1 MEAFDKPV
9 ILIAGGHDKGTPL
22 SDFMQTVRSHTKE
35 LILLGAAAERFEKAA
50 REAGVSSIHRVSS
63 MKEAVLLGQKLAK
76 AGDVV
81 ILSPACS
88 SFDMYKNMEE
98 RGMDFKKNVKSL
110 M

>member
-1 MEAFDKPV
+1 
-9 ILIAGGHDKGTPL
+9 
-22 SDFMQTVRSHTKE
+22 
-35 LILLGAAAERFEKAA
+35 
-50 REAGVSSIHRVSS
+50 
-63 MKEAVLLGQKLAK
+63 MKEAVLLGQKLSRS
-76 AGDVV
+76 GDVV

>member
-35 LILLGAAAERFEKAA
+35 LILLGAAAERFE
-50 REAGVSSIHRVSS
+50 EAGVSSIHRVSS
-63 MKEAVLLGQKLAK
+63 MKEAVLLGQKLSRP
-76 AGDVV
+76 GDVV

-98 RGMDFKKNVKSL
+98 RGMDFKKIVKGL
-110 M
+110 

>member
-1 MEAFDKPV
+1 MDINDLRSIVTVVSFTTFLGIVWWAYGV
-9 ILIAGGHDKGTPL
+9 KGNR
-22 SDFMQTVRSHTKE
+22 Q
-35 LILLGAAAERFEKAA
+35 RFEEAA

-63 MKEAVLLGQKLAK
+63 MKEAVRLGQKLAK
-76 AGDVV
+76 PGDVV